1 MLVVTNLCWRIS
13 FRFHC
18 SHTAFYGGIMPLNL
32 AEINQQYMIQKICGD
47 KEQRHYL
54 ETLGFVE
61 NAAVRILS
69 VFFGNY
75 IVMVKES
82 KIAIGA
88 DFARMIIVQAD

>member
-1 MLVVTNLCWRIS
+1 
-13 FRFHC
+13 
-18 SHTAFYGGIMPLNL
+18 MPLNL

-75 IVMVKES
+75 IVKES

>member
-1 MLVVTNLCWRIS
+1 
-13 FRFHC
+13 
-18 SHTAFYGGIMPLNL
+18 MPLNL

-47 KEQRHYL
+47 HYL

>member
-1 MLVVTNLCWRIS
+1 
-13 FRFHC
+13 
-18 SHTAFYGGIMPLNL
+18 MPLNL
-32 AEINQQYMIQKICGD
+32 ADINTDYIIQKICGNEGD
-47 KEQRHYL
+47 RHYL
-54 ETLGFVE
+54 
-61 NAAVRILS
+61 AVRILS

>member
-1 MLVVTNLCWRIS
+1 
-13 FRFHC
+13 
-18 SHTAFYGGIMPLNL
+18 MPLNL

-47 KEQRHYL
+47 EEQRHYL

-75 IVMVKES
+75 IVMVKRVRSRSALILRE
-82 KIAIGA
+82 
-88 DFARMIIVQAD
+88 